1 MIYNMYHVVY
11 QQPNPKTRFKD
22 IQSTCLETICYD
34 PTSINTYLC
43 VWSGHFQIARSMAC
57 LERGIL
63 APKQ

>member
-1 MIYNMYHVVY
+1 MYNSVST
-11 QQPNPKTRFKD
+11 NKSKSL
-22 IQSTCLETICYD
+22 IQSTRLEAICYD

-63 APKQ
+63 TPKQ